1 VWYEV
6 RTSVNNGE
14 PLFWSQPN
22 QDLFKQALFEAREI
36 CLFNLSGLSFSG
48 PQVSFYIRPADG
60 FQLPDIMQWIKQ
72 TFAVRFN
79 VIDGRTGH
87 IWGDRY
93 WSLILAGEPPEW
105 AEAYVFVPVVCG
117 AGRKAWMHIAAGSVD
132 RRSRNRLRDCASR
145 VSRKQNSTLEYAGA
159 AGNGGCG
166 RKCGAAM
173 DNPAWDAKGRPRPV
187 WRTEKTGFPPD
198 SSRRTAASHG

>member
-1 VWYEV
+1 MRGLRELANGVWYGV

-22 QDLFKQALFEAREI
+22 QDLFKQVLYEVRQIYGFS
-36 CLFNLSGLSFSG
+36 LSGLRFSG
-48 PQVSFYIRPADG
+48 SEVSFYIRPGDG

-72 TFAVRFN
+72 TFAARFN

-93 WSLILAGEPPEW
+93 WSEILAGNPPEW

-117 AGRKAWMHIAAGSVD
+117 RKAWRRIAAG
-132 RRSRNRLRDCASR
+132 
-145 VSRKQNSTLEYAGA
+145 GA
-159 AGNGGCG
+159 GCG
-166 RKCGAAM
+166 WKHGG
-173 DNPAWDAKGRPRPV
+173 PAGKPARDAGDRPR
-187 WRTEKTGFPPD
+187 TGRWAVKRPLRPGLP
-198 SSRRTAASHG
+198 RHAAASHG

>member
-6 RTSVNNGE
+6 RTSVNNSE
-14 PLFWSQPN
+14 PLFRSQPN
-22 QDLFKQALFEAREI
+22 QDLLKQVLYEVRQIYGFS
-36 CLFNLSGLSFSG
+36 LSDLCFSG

-93 WSLILAGEPPEW
+93 WSEILAGEPPED
-105 AEAYVFVPVVCG
+105 AEAYVFAPVVCG
-117 AGRKAWMHIAAGSVD
+117 AGH
-132 RRSRNRLRDCASR
+132 RRRR
-145 VSRKQNSTLEYAGA
+145 YGA
-159 AGNGGCG
+159 ARNGGG
-166 RKCGAAM
+166 ERKRSAAPG
-173 DNPAWDAKGRPRPV
+173 NPARDAKGRPRPMR
-187 WRTEKTGFPPD
+187 WAENTRFRSD
-198 SSRRTAASHG
+198 SPRRAAATRG